1 MGGRSARRRARSSKR
16 ERDSSEQISWSLTT
30 TRNIEGTGATEI
42 LSGSHGGT
50 EDTESCSTATE
61 AQRPQRVRSTATEA
75 QRPQSSSF
83 NSHGGTQSTRRF
95 YVLKCHGGGGVRES
109 FGSSVTKR
117 GAHEDRPGLRSRLAT
132 RAAFDGDAS
141 SLAALSFIQVF
152 PVFLVVAPCQPGASP
167 ISCDAPVHPQAAAAA
182 GSRLHTQAI
191 ASARPIRD
199 RRRALEPR
207 HPTSAVPATRRSDS
221 QRALVARFEQ
231 GGEPPPPDRRMMSSR
246 VLRQK
251 AESQGRNQS
260 RLFDCHSCL
269 VNCAVP
275 PSRRQARSDGAHQR
289 LAPTRALSAIAE
301 HAL

>member
-1 MGGRSARRRARSSKR
+1 MRHHARHRRVVRRPPARTADGWAVCSAAGTLEQKGERFIGTNILELDNDPQHRRHRGH
-16 ERDSSEQISWSLTT
+16 RDSFWQP
-30 TRNIEGTGATEI
+30 RRHRG
-42 LSGSHGGT
+42 H
-50 EDTESCSTATE
+50 
-61 AQRPQRVRSTATEA
+61 RVL
-75 QRPQSSSF
+75 F

-141 SLAALSFIQVF
+141 SLAALSFLQAF